1 MVLEAMQS
9 PSDVKALAPS
19 EIPLL
24 AEEIREAIIEAVS
37 RVGGHLG
44 SNLGVVELTIAL
56 HRVFDSPKDL
66 LVWDTGHQAY
76 VHKMLTGRRDR
87 FDQLRQAGGLSGYP
101 DREES
106 PHDLIENSHA
116 STALS
121 WVAGLTFGQ
130 IAGPGDQPLPGTGSA
145 PAPGQAISSRQR
157 LVDWPRGRRAR
168 RRAEEERRRFVAVV
182 GDGALTGGMAYE
194 ALNNI
199 GHHQLPA
206 IIVLNDNGRSY
217 AETVSRLSERVAT
230 LRTDP
235 RYRSVRGRVDRA
247 LTKLPFMERLTDA
260 GVEAVKSAISE
271 APALQAFVEAL
282 GVRYLG
288 PYDGHD
294 VEKLEDALSHAARSQ
309 TPVLVHVL
317 TQKGKGY
324 APAET
329 DPEKKL
335 HDTSA
340 FDVSTGRANG
350 GGARKWTAAFGAAL
364 LEEAEERPELVALT
378 AAMPGS
384 TGLLPLA
391 SRAPAQVL
399 DVGIAEQHAVT
410 SAAGLA
416 HAGKLPVFAVYSTF
430 FSRAFDQANLDV
442 ALHGEH
448 VVFVLDRAG
457 VTGDDGPSHH
467 GILDMAL
474 GLRIAGMT
482 VLAPSCEEDMASL
495 LTCALDLDGPVML
508 RFPKGAAIAAADIG
522 VTPGDVDGLAA
533 RQLRDGSDV
542 CVLAVGDRVGA
553 AMDAAEQLQEADIDA
568 SVWDVRSV
576 RPADGRMLAA
586 AAEAPLVVTVEN
598 GVVGGGAGTELTDRI
613 VELAGVRHAPPV
625 LRLGVPSVF
634 LPHGKPD
641 RILAELGLD
650 GAGIAATTRKVLADE
665 R

>member
-1 MVLEAMQS
+1 VVLETIDS
-9 PSDVKALAPS
+9 PADVRALSADELPM
-19 EIPLL
+19 L
-24 AEEIREAIIEAVS
+24 AEELRGAIIASVA

-56 HRVFDSPKDL
+56 HRTFDSPRDL

-76 VHKMLTGRRDR
+76 VHKMLTGRREA
-87 FDQLRQAGGLSGYP
+87 FDTLRQAGGLAGYP
-101 DREES
+101 SREES
-106 PHDLIENSHA
+106 AHDLVENSHA

-121 WVAGLTFGQ
+121 WVSGLTRGEL
-130 IAGPGDQPLPGTGSA
+130 DLPLA
-145 PAPGQAISSRQR
+145 DRRR
-157 LVDWPRGRRAR
+157 LVAI
-168 RRAEEERRRFVAVV
+168 V

-217 AETVSRLSERVAT
+217 AETVSRLSERVAD

-235 RYRSVRGRVDRA
+235 RYRTARGRVDSLLSR
-247 LTKLPFMERLTDA
+247 LPLVQRVTGA
-260 GVEAVKSAISE
+260 GVEAIKAAVSE
-271 APALQAFVEAL
+271 APALQSFVEAL

-294 VEKLEDALSHAARSQ
+294 VQKLELALSHARRSS

-340 FDVSTGRANG
+340 FDIATGRANG
-350 GGARKWTAAFGAAL
+350 GNKGPKRWTSVFGEVM
-364 LEEAEERPELVALT
+364 LELGDERPELVAIT

-391 SRAPAQVL
+391 ARHPDKLL

-410 SAAGLA
+410 CAAGMA
-416 HAGKLPVFAVYSTF
+416 HAGKLPVVALYSTF

-442 ALHGEH
+442 GLHGEH
-448 VVFVLDRAG
+448 VVFTMDRAG
-457 VTGDDGPSHH
+457 ITGDDGPSHH

-474 GLRIAGMT
+474 ALRIPGMH
-482 VLAPSCEEDMASL
+482 VLAPSCEEDLRAL
-495 LTCALDLDGPVML
+495 LRTAVDLDGPVLL
-508 RFPKGAAIAAADIG
+508 RFPKGAVLTHEDLG
-522 VTPGDVDGLAA
+522 VEEDALPVDGLSA
-533 RQLRDGSDV
+533 RRLRTGPDV
-542 CVLAVGDRVGA
+542 CILGVGDRA
-553 AMDAAEQLQEADIDA
+553 AAAVDAAGMLAADGIEA
-568 SVWDVRSV
+568 SVWDVRSI
-576 RPADGRMLAA
+576 RPADASMLAD

-598 GVVGGGAGTELTDRI
+598 GVVGGGAGAELSERI
-613 VELAGVRHAPPV
+613 VELAGVRHAPPI
-625 LRLGVPSVF
+625 LRLGVPASF
-634 LPHGKPD
+634 LPQGKPD
-641 RILAELGLD
+641 HILSELGLD
-650 GAGIAATTRKVLADE
+650 ASGIATATRKVLADD

>member
-1 MVLEAMQS
+1 MVLERIDS
-9 PSDVKALAPS
+9 PEDVRALR
-19 EIPLL
+19 
-24 AEEIREAIIEAVS
+24 AEELPVLADELRVAIIAAVA

-56 HRVFDSPKDL
+56 HRAFDSPRDL

-76 VHKMLTGRRDR
+76 VHKMLTGRRDE
-87 FDQLRQAGGLSGYP
+87 FSTLRQAGGLAGYP
-101 DREES
+101 SREES
-106 PHDLIENSHA
+106 PHDLVENSHA

-121 WVAGLTFGQ
+121 WVAGLTRGEM
-130 IAGPGDQPLPGTGSA
+130 D
-145 PAPGQAISSRQR
+145 RQ
-157 LVDWPRGRRAR
+157 LD
-168 RRAEEERRRFVAVV
+168 ERRRLVAIV

-217 AETVSRLSERVAT
+217 AETVSRLSERVAD
-230 LRTDP
+230 LRSDP
-235 RYRSVRGRVDRA
+235 RYRTARGRVDRMLA
-247 LTKLPFMERLTDA
+247 TLPLVKRVTGA
-260 GVEAVKSAISE
+260 GFEAIKAAVSE
-271 APALQAFVEAL
+271 APALQSFVEAL

-294 VEKLEDALSHAARSQ
+294 VEKLELALSHARRLS

-340 FDVSTGRANG
+340 FDVETGRANG
-350 GGARKWTAAFGAAL
+350 RRAAPSWTAAFSTTL
-364 LEEAEERPELVALT
+364 LELAEEREELIAIT

-391 SRAPAQVL
+391 ARHPEQVV

-416 HAGKLPVFAVYSTF
+416 HAGKLPVLAVYSTF

-442 ALHGEH
+442 GLHGEH
-448 VVFVLDRAG
+448 VIFVLDRAG
-457 VTGDDGPSHH
+457 ITGDDGPSHH
-467 GILDMAL
+467 GILDLAL
-474 GLRIAGMT
+474 SLRIASAT
-482 VLAPSCEEDMASL
+482 VLTPSCAEDVDAL
-495 LTCALDLDGPVML
+495 LRTAVDLTGPVFL
-508 RFPKGAAIAAADIG
+508 RFPKGSAVVAADLGID
-522 VTPGDVDGLAA
+522 VGDDEVEGLAA
-533 RQLRDGSDV
+533 RRLREGSDV
-542 CVLAVGDRVGA
+542 AVLAVGDRA
-553 AMDAAEQLQEADIDA
+553 AAALEAARLLAEDGVEA
-568 SVWDVRSV
+568 AVWDVRSV
-576 RPADGRMLAA
+576 RPADPRMLDAA
-586 AAEAPLVVTVEN
+586 AAAPLVVTVEN
-598 GVVGGGAGTELTDRI
+598 GLVGGGAGA
-613 VELAGVRHAPPV
+613 ELADRLTERAGVLRAPPV
-625 LRLGVPSVF
+625 LRLGVPAAY
-634 LPHGKPD
+634 LPHGAPQ

-650 GAGIAATTRKVLADE
+650 AAGIAAATRKALNDE

>member
-1 MVLEAMQS
+1 MVLEKIDS
-9 PSDVKALAPS
+9 PQDVKALPASDLP
-19 EIPLL
+19 EL
-24 AEEIREAIIEAVS
+24 AEELREAIIAAVS
-37 RVGGHLG
+37 KVGGHLG
-44 SNLGVVELTIAL
+44 SNLGVVELTLAL
-56 HRVFDSPKDL
+56 HRVFSSPEDL

-87 FDQLRQAGGLSGYP
+87 FDTLRQAGGLSGYP

-121 WVAGLTFGQ
+121 WTAGLTYAQ
-130 IAGPGDQPLPGTGSA
+130 RVLP
-145 PAPGQAISSRQR
+145 P
-157 LVDWPRGRRAR
+157 D
-168 RRAEEERRRFVAVV
+168 ERRRFVAVV

-206 IIVLNDNGRSY
+206 VIVLNDNGRSY
-217 AETVSRLSERVAT
+217 AETVSRLSERVAD

-235 RYRSVRGRVDRA
+235 RYRSVRGHVDRA
-247 LTKLPFMERLTDA
+247 LAKLPFVERLTDA
-260 GVEAVKSAISE
+260 GVEAIKSAISE
-271 APALQAFVEAL
+271 APALQSFVEAL

-294 VEKLEDALSHAARSQ
+294 LPKLELALAHAARLD

-340 FDVSTGRANG
+340 FDVSTGRSNG
-350 GGARKWTAAFGAAL
+350 GGGRKWTAAFGAAL
-364 LEEAEERPELVALT
+364 LEEGRRRPDLVAVT

-391 SRAPAQVL
+391 EHAPEQVV

-416 HAGKLPVFAVYSTF
+416 HAGRLPVVTVYSTF

-442 ALHGEH
+442 GLHGEH

-457 VTGDDGPSHH
+457 ITGDDGPSHH

-474 GLRIAGMT
+474 GLRIPGMS
-482 VLAPSCEEDMASL
+482 VLAPSCEEDL
-495 LTCALDLDGPVML
+495 RELFTTALDLEGPAML
-508 RFPKGAAIAAADIG
+508 RFPKGAAISAADAGIELGPTSG
-522 VTPGDVDGLAA
+522 VAA
-533 RQLRDGSDV
+533 RQLLDGGDV
-542 CVLAVGDRVGA
+542 CLLAVGDRVGA
-553 AMDAAEQLQEADIDA
+553 ALGAAEELAEEGIDAAL
-568 SVWDVRSV
+568 WDVRSV
-576 RPADGRMLAA
+576 RPADPQMLAA

-598 GVVGGGAGTELTDRI
+598 GVVGGGAGTELTDRLT
-613 VELAGVRHAPPV
+613 ELAGVRHAPPV
-625 LRLGVPSVF
+625 LRLGVPSAF

-650 GAGIAATTRKVLADE
+650 APGIATATRKVLADQ